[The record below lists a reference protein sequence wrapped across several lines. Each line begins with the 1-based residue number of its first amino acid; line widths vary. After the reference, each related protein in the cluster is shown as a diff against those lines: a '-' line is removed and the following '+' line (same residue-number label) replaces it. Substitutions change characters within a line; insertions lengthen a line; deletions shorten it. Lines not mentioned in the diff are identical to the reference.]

1 MKEEKV
7 KTDIA
12 GNFEARGAQR
22 KPAGSP
28 HQAQETERRE
38 SQPGYDIFDLMDR
51 SWQPEFVWRRVNFT
65 LEEPVSLS
73 SMTVKVTVFGAYEVM
88 GKKTLAI
95 NFGAGKNSKRYV
107 YSDTLIHRKQSLE
120 SLEPYLGNIS
130 DTLFSSLQKKLR
142 EAVEEYGEFPHY
154 TLSSKNVSKLL
165 DPSTEN
171 APDTPVVTVEKMVN
185 KIRAVF
191 GLNMAQIA
199 NVIGVSAA
207 SLHDHLVGKDD
218 APESHSPYQALYD
231 LALEIAAETTVPL
244 KPGLK
249 SILIDGKTLLG
260 HLKEKNFDREKIL
273 RAARVVSR
281 ELAESKKP
289 GPVSVEEQRRICR
302 LYTKA
307 G

>member
-1 MKEEKV
+1 M
-7 KTDIA
+7 KTDISS
-12 GNFEARGAQR
+12 NFEARGAQR

-28 HQAQETERRE
+28 HQTQERERRG
-38 SQPGYDIFDLMDR
+38 SQPGYDIFHLMNR
-51 SWQPEFVWRRVNFT
+51 SWQPNSVCRRVNFT
-65 LEEPVSLS
+65 LEEPVYLS

-95 NFGAGKNSKRYV
+95 NFGAEKNSKRYV
-107 YSDTLIHRKQSLE
+107 YSDTLIHRTQSLE

-130 DTLFSSLQKKLR
+130 DTLSSSLKKKLR
-142 EAVEEYGEFPHY
+142 EAVREAVVEFLHY
-154 TLSSKNVSKLL
+154 TPSSKNVSKLL
-165 DPSTEN
+165 DPATEN

-199 NVIGVSAA
+199 SVVGVSAA

-260 HLKEKNFDREKIL
+260 HLKEKNFDRERIL

-281 ELAESKKP
+281 ELAASKKP
-289 GPVSVEEQRRICR
+289 GPVSIEEQRRICR